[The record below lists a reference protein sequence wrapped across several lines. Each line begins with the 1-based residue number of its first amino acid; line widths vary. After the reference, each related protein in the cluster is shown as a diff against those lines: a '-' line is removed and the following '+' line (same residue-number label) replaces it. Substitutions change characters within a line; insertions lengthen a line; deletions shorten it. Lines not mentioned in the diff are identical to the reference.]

1 MAIDAK
7 WLYEVRQEAHKA
19 VLEREF
25 EEAAALY
32 LKINDGASA
41 TAVAILHLAKV
52 KENN

>member
-1 MAIDAK
+1 MR
-7 WLYEVRQEAHKA
+7 EEAHKA

-41 TAVAILHLAKV
+41 TAAAILHLVKV
-52 KENN
+52 TR